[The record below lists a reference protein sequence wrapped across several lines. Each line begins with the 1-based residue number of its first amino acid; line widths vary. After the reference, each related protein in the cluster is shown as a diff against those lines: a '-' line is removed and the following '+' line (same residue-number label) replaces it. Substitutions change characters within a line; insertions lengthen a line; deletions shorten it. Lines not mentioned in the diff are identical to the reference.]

1 MENLNKQSKYQL
13 YKDSC
18 KASQLKWREKQQSKE
33 VDEHHKLCKRCSK
46 IQPLTE
52 YGEYKGMVK
61 VEGTNKV
68 QEAMIPYRSCK
79 TCRDR
84 DKMRRW

>member
-1 MENLNKQSKYQL
+1 MENLNKQYNQSKYQL
-13 YKDSC
+13 YKDSY
-18 KASQLKWREKQQSKE
+18 KASQHKWREKQQNKE

-52 YGEYKGMVK
+52 YGEYNHYTLAD
-61 VEGTNKV
+61 GTKLYT
-68 QEAMIPYRSCK
+68 PHK
-79 TCRDR
+79 TCNVCRDR